1 MRAGRNGLYAGA
13 QAVRKETDLGLD
25 PTDLVIVETTSQVNA
40 NGDLSVTFTAQNQGG
55 NLGLG
60 DYIYCF
66 EITAADGAERK
77 DGGDD
82 GVEVSSDAGKDLT
95 WQ

>member
-1 MRAGRNGLYAGA
+1 MPGETASTGA
-13 QAVRKETDLGLD
+13 HRPSETDLGPD
-25 PTDLVIVETTSQVNA
+25 PTDLVIVDVTSQVNA
-40 NGDLSVTFTAQNQGG
+40 NGGDSVTFTAQNQGG